1 MAVGVI
7 LEFPGTT
14 TRQYD
19 EVCELMG
26 LTPRGSGPR
35 GMLFHWAAVQGDGML
50 ITDVWREKE
59 RFEEFSR
66 EEIGPLSQ
74 QAGITQPPKTTFYD
88 VHNHLTAG
96 DITST
101 GQEVAVVLEF
111 AGDLDQYDEI
121 VDLMGFSK
129 GGRGADG
136 GLFHWVTP
144 IKGGVRVTDVWQDK
158 ETFEQFSEDQIGPYT
173 AKVGV
178 PPPTSVVFHDVY
190 NFFTAGS

>member
-7 LEFPGTT
+7 LEFPGATAQ
-14 TRQYD
+14 QYD
-19 EVCELMG
+19 ETCALMG
-26 LTPRGSGPR
+26 LTPRGAGPR
-35 GMLFHWAAVQGDGML
+35 GALFHWAAVQDGGML
-50 ITDVWREKE
+50 ITDVWRDKE

-66 EEIGPLSQ
+66 EEIGPFSQ

-88 VHNHLTAG
+88 IHNTLTAG
-96 DITST
+96 AITST
-101 GQEVAVVLEF
+101 GNEVAVVMEF
-111 AGDLDQYDEI
+111 TGDMDQYDEI
-121 VDLMGFSK
+121 IELMGFTK

-136 GLFHWVTP
+136 CLFHWVAPTP
-144 IKGGVRVTDVWQDK
+144 DGARITDVWQDK
-158 ETFEQFSEDQIGPYT
+158 ETFERFSEEQIGPYS

>member
-1 MAVGVI
+1 MAVGVT

-14 TRQYD
+14 PQQYD
-19 EVCELMG
+19 EVCGLMG
-26 LTPRGSGPR
+26 LTPRGPGPL
-35 GMLFHWAAVQGDGML
+35 GSLFHWAAVQDGGIL
-50 ITDVWREKE
+50 ITDVWRSKE

-74 QAGITQPPKTTFYD
+74 QAGIAQPPKTTFYD

-96 DITST
+96 DVTST
-101 GQEVAVVLEF
+101 GDEVAVILEF
-111 AGDLDQYDEI
+111 AADLDQYDEVI
-121 VDLMGFSK
+121 ELMGFTK

-136 GLFHWVTP
+136 GLFHWATP
-144 IKGGVRVTDVWQDK
+144 IQGGVRVTDVWQDK
-158 ETFEQFSEDQIGPYT
+158 ETFEQYSEDHIGPYT

-178 PPPTSVVFHDVY
+178 PPPTSMVFHDVY